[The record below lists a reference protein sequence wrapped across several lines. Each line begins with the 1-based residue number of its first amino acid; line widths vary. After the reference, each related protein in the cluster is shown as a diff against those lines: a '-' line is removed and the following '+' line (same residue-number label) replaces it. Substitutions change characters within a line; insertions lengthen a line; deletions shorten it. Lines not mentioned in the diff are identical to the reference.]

1 MNGLR
6 VTPTEWREL
15 NPSHKR
21 PKKHKPLTR
30 EETMVTVDAF
40 HPDTVAKVME
50 TRAEVDAA
58 WNRMQDY
65 W

>member
-1 MNGLR
+1 
-6 VTPTEWREL
+6 
-15 NPSHKR
+15 
-21 PKKHKPLTR
+21 
-30 EETMVTVDAF
+30 MVTVDAI
-40 HPDTVAKVME
+40 HPDAVAKAME

>member
-1 MNGLR
+1 MDPNHR
-6 VTPTEWREL
+6 
-15 NPSHKR
+15 PS
-21 PKKHKPLTR
+21 KKHKPLTR
-30 EETMVTVDAF
+30 DETMVTVDAF